1 MGEPLAICIAQVIF
15 SGILVASACGLA
27 WRLTPEHDRPEDRR
41 RLVDWSLKGLLLPF
55 VVWAVMNLA
64 YPGICSP
71 SCPPSNSPGTRAASG
86 SLSIVSSWPAGCSS
100 SVPIGLP

>member
-55 VVWAVMNLA
+55 V
-64 YPGICSP
+64 
-71 SCPPSNSPGTRAASG
+71 SG
-86 SLSIVSSWPAGCSS
+86 P
-100 SVPIGLP
+100 